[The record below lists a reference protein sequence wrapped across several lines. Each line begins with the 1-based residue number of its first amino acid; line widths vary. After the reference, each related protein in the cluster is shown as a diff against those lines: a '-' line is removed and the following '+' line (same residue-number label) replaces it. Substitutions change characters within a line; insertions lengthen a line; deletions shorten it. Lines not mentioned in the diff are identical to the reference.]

1 MEITAEV
8 CVTNS
13 RQYTQQT
20 QCLAHNSQQL
30 YPSVDW
36 KEHSIFSVVA
46 TRLTWQTWLPCNY
59 ILGLPTSDK
68 VCTTLHTD
76 VLWLW
81 WSFSYF
87 SCVCVCVC
95 DVHVVTQN
103 GFFCEI
109 IVECWRQEGC
119 ATIHQCGH
127 LYRTDWGLYTDTIW
141 YITVTL
147 MCGVYVCTWKS
158 FTTEASEDILIIMHR
173 IVFMCLLFC
182 HCTWLTSNFNGKVQ
196 VLQ

>member
-1 MEITAEV
+1 MTDMA
-8 CVTNS
+8 T
-13 RQYTQQT
+13 
-20 QCLAHNSQQL
+20 LQL
-30 YPSVDW
+30 YFGSTYLRQGVHYITYYFTW
-36 KEHSIFSVVA
+36 CVVVMVKFF
-46 TRLTWQTWLPCNY
+46 
-59 ILGLPTSDK
+59 ILLLC
-68 VCTTLHTD
+68 V
-76 VLWLW
+76 
-81 WSFSYF
+81 
-87 SCVCVCVC
+87 CVCVCVC

>member
-20 QCLAHNSQQL
+20 LCLAHSSQQL

-46 TRLTWQTWLPCNY
+46 TRLTVRHDRHGYLATIFWVYLPQTRCALHY
-59 ILGLPTSDK
+59 ILFHLMCCGYGEVFHTS
-68 VCTTLHTD
+68 L
-76 VLWLW
+76 
-81 WSFSYF
+81 
-87 SCVCVCVC
+87 VCVCVC
-95 DVHVVTQN
+95 DVVTQN

-109 IVECWRQEGC
+109 IIECWRQEGC

-173 IVFMCLLFC
+173 IVFMCLLFLSL
-182 HCTWLTSNFNGKVQ
+182 HMIDIKF
-196 VLQ
+196 